1 MKQIQERIKE
11 LLTKFKAFWDKF
23 SKKTQ
28 RIIIIAAVAVLIG
41 AVALAAA
48 LNHKDYVVLFSG
60 VTTDES
66 TEILSKLS
74 DLQVEYKHNA
84 NGDILV
90 PSDVADT
97 TRATLAQEGY
107 PKSGFTY
114 DVFINNAGGMTT
126 DDENQTYKLYDLQNR
141 IGATIR
147 LFEGVK
153 DAKVTI
159 ALGNKQKYVLDE
171 NASKPSASVTVIT
184 KTGYELTQK
193 QAQGIQRLV
202 SHSVPDLEM
211 EDVSVIDETGVE
223 ISTNGETATS
233 GDVGEEIARI
243 VEGQITKKVWNVLE
257 PFYGADNIRISTNV
271 TIDMEKVIR
280 ESITYTTPEKIDLND
295 KSGIISHEKTDTEA
309 SGVGGTAGGVVGT
322 EDNSDIS
329 QYVANAI
336 GSDDGYYS
344 NIIDRDYLVNQ
355 IKEQGELASGAVK
368 DKTVS
373 VSINQAAQDT
383 IDTTRLREL
392 IGNAAGID
400 AADRTD
406 KISIV
411 AAPFYDPSAG
421 ADQPTSILEWKYFPF
436 LVAAAVALIL
446 LLILIL
452 LLAKRAKKKK
462 ALAEGEEDGGVL
474 ASLQNEAALENE
486 KQELLNMKN
495 ERSRTLRENVR
506 DFADANPEIA
516 AHMIKD
522 WLHGGEG
529 DNGQE

>member
-1 MKQIQERIKE
+1 MNI
-11 LLTKFKAFWDKF
+11 LFMGTPD
-23 SKKTQ
+23 
-28 RIIIIAAVAVLIG
+28 IA
-41 AVALAAA
+41 AAA
-48 LNHKDYVVLFSG
+48 LEAILDAGHTVCGVYTRADKPVGRKQVLTAPPVKRTAMAHGIPVFQPGTLRDAAQAENIRALAPELIVVVAYGRILPPEVLAIPQYGCINLHVSLLPRYRGAAPVQWAVINGEKTTG
-60 VTTDES
+60 VSIMYLNEGLDT
-66 TEILSKLS
+66 
-74 DLQVEYKHNA
+74 
-84 NGDILV
+84 GDIL
-90 PSDVADT
+90 
-97 TRATLAQEGY
+97 R
-107 PKSGFTY
+107 
-114 DVFINNAGGMTT
+114 
-126 DDENQTYKLYDLQNR
+126 
-141 IGATIR
+141 
-147 LFEGVK
+147 
-153 DAKVTI
+153 
-159 ALGNKQKYVLDE
+159 
-171 NASKPSASVTVIT
+171 
-184 KTGYELTQK
+184 
-193 QAQGIQRLV
+193 V
-202 SHSVPDLEM
+202 SP
-211 EDVSVIDETGVE
+211 VE
-223 ISTNGETATS
+223 IGENETS

>member
-11 LLTKFKAFWDKF
+11 ILEKLKEFFAKF
-23 SKKTQ
+23 STRTK
-28 RIIIIAAVAVLIG
+28 RILIIAAVAILIG
-41 AVALAAA
+41 AVVIAAV
-48 LNHKDYVVLFSG
+48 LNNKNYVVLFSG
-60 VTTDES
+60 VTSEES

-74 DLQVEYKHNA
+74 ELQVEYKSDT

-90 PSDVADT
+90 PSDVADS

-114 DVFINNAGGMTT
+114 DVFINNVGGMTT

-159 ALGNKQKYVLDE
+159 ALGNEQKYVLDD
-171 NASKPSASVTVIT
+171 NASKPSASVAVIT
-184 KTGYELTQK
+184 KTGYTLSQK
-193 QAQGIQRLV
+193 QAEGIQRLV
-202 SHSVPDLEM
+202 AHSVPDMEM
-211 EDVSVIDETGVE
+211 DSVSVLDETGVE
-223 ISTNGETATS
+223 ISTSSENATS
-233 GDVGEEIARI
+233 GDVGEEIAKI
-243 VEGQITKKVWNVLE
+243 VEGQISRKVWNVLE

-271 TIDMEKVIR
+271 KINMEKIIR
-280 ESITYTTPEKIDLND
+280 ESITYTTPEKIDIND
-295 KSGIISHEKTDTEA
+295 KTGIISHEKTDTEA
-309 SGVGGTAGGVVGT
+309 SGIGGKAGGVVGT

-329 QYVANAI
+329 QYVAGAL
-336 GSDDGYYS
+336 GSDNGYYS

-355 IKEQGELASGAVK
+355 IKEQGELASGAVE

-373 VSINQAAQDT
+373 VSLNQGAQNVLDT
-383 IDTTRLREL
+383 VRLREL
-392 IGNAAGID
+392 IGNAAGI
-400 AADRTD
+400 ASADRVE

-411 AAPFYDPSAG
+411 VAPFYDG
-421 ADQPTSILEWKYFPF
+421 TQGDNTTTSILQWKYFPL
-436 LVAAAVALIL
+436 LVAGIAALLI

-452 LLAKRAKKKK
+452 LLVRRAKKKK
-462 ALAEGEEDGGVL
+462 ALLEEEEGERLIIPKVEMSD
-474 ASLQNEAALENE
+474 SE
-486 KQELLNMKN
+486 KQEILNMKN

-506 DFADANPEIA
+506 EFADVNPEIA

-522 WLHGGEG
+522 WLHGGEDDG
-529 DNGQE
+529 GKQ